1 MTRLDVH
8 FVPNN
13 PSEFYRK
20 DRMSLMRPKSRTHIL
35 ERLENGNWDI
45 FGDIK

>member
-1 MTRLDVH
+1 MTRLDVR

-20 DRMSLMRPKSRTHIL
+20 ACMSLMRPKSRTHIL
-35 ERLENGNWDI
+35 ERLENGDWDI
-45 FGDIK
+45 LGDIK